1 MSLRRDKGSIVREY
15 RDGKDSYQ
23 DAALPAQLGGYE
35 LDHVLEL
42 QVVRDC
48 FDKSDRR
55 IGVDYEKK
63 RKGVL
68 FDVREAANVNFTTK
82 VNNEAKSSAVREFQ
96 NASSGVGGASVEAGF
111 LHFLS
116 EESGEGP
123 AKISRKVS
131 QRIHKSTYKS
141 GYALI
146 DALQTDECPVKEAM
160 VDELSKNLVAMKL
173 K

>member
-1 MSLRRDKGSIVREY
+1 MSLRRDKGIIVREY
-15 RDGKDSYQ
+15 RDGKNSYQ

-68 FDVREAANVNFTTK
+68 LDVREAANDKTNLNFTTK

-116 EESGEGP
+116 EESGGGP

-160 VDELSKNLVAMKL
+160 VDE
-173 K
+173 